1 MILTTKF
8 HRIHMI
14 GIGGAGMSGIA
25 EVLHNLGFEVSG
37 SDLQQSAVTQRLEQL
52 GIRITYGHRPENVQ
66 DAQVVVYSSAIRPEN
81 PELVAAR
88 RQKIPVIPRAEMLAE
103 LMRMKYS
110 IAVSGAHG
118 KTTTTSMIGHM
129 LAHVGL
135 SPTIVVGG
143 KIRGIGSGAVLGK
156 SRYLVAEADE
166 SDASFLK
173 LFPTLAV
180 VTNIDKEHLD
190 HYGNFIRLLD
200 AFLDFVN
207 RVPFYGAG
215 ILNIDDPYTR
225 EIAEATRA
233 RTITYG
239 FREDAMIRATEVS
252 QEGLKTHA
260 LLWVNGE
267 KVGQLSLSIPGVH
280 NLQNA
285 LAAIAVAWELE
296 VNLAKALEALQ
307 SFHGVMRRFEIKGT
321 RDGVNV
327 IDDYAHHPTEIRRVL
342 ETARSY
348 WSKGRIVVVF
358 QPHRYTRTALLYR
371 EFAEVLTLPD
381 VVILTPIYPAGE
393 DPLEGVSTEL
403 ILAHLSHL
411 REQGVYAVETL
422 DQAKNLLNKVVQPG
436 DLVLTLGA
444 GDVYRVG
451 EEWLKESHES

>member
-1 MILTTKF
+1 MILATKF
-8 HRIHMI
+8 QRVHMV

-25 EVLHNLGFEVSG
+25 EVLHNLGFRVTG
-37 SDLQQSAVTQRLEQL
+37 SDLHRSTVTERLERL
-52 GIRITYGHRPENVQ
+52 GISIVYGHKPENIQ
-66 DAQVVVYSSAIRPEN
+66 DAQVVVYSSAIRPQN
-81 PELVAAR
+81 PELVEAR
-88 RQKIPVIPRAEMLAE
+88 RRKIPVIPRAEMLAE

-118 KTTTTSMIGHM
+118 KTTTTSMIGHL
-129 LAHVGL
+129 LAYAGL

-143 KIRGIGSGAVLGK
+143 KIRGIGTGAVLGK
-156 SRYLVAEADE
+156 SQYLVAEADE

-173 LFPTLAV
+173 LYPTLAV

-200 AFLDFVN
+200 AFLAFVD

-225 EIAEATRA
+225 EIVDATRA
-233 RTITYG
+233 RTLTYG
-239 FREDAMIRATEVS
+239 FREDALVRATEVN
-252 QEGLKTHA
+252 QDGLTTRA
-260 LLWVNGE
+260 ILWVNGE
-267 KVGQLSLSIPGVH
+267 KIGPLELQIPGVH

-296 VNLAKALEALQ
+296 IDLSKAVEALHT
-307 SFHGVMRRFEIKGT
+307 FRGVDRRFEIKGSRNRVT
-321 RDGVNV
+321 VV
-327 IDDYAHHPTEIRRVL
+327 DDYAHHPTEIRRVL

-348 WSKGRIVVVF
+348 WPEGRLVVVF
-358 QPHRYTRTALLYR
+358 QPHRYTRTAKLYR

-381 VVILTPIYPAGE
+381 VVILLPIYPAGE
-393 DPLEGVSTEL
+393 NPLEGISADL
-403 ILAHLSHL
+403 ILQVL
-411 REQGVYAVETL
+411 RTFREGGVYEVHSLQEAREIL
-422 DQAKNLLNKVVQPG
+422 DQVVRPG